1 MAVPILAAVG
11 GGLASGAA
19 GGLLNN
25 LFGGGGSKK
34 SSSSDPLLGYG
45 SPTVM
50 SPDYAGQAQLYLAQ
64 MAPYN
69 TRLSIEAS
77 DLAANRAP
85 YLAAKG
91 AQQQVLG
98 QGQYDIFD
106 ASKQKDLSESNLR
119 LGLAGQYGK
128 LAADVLGQDASTKQS
143 IEALAPYTVANMS
156 QDYLKNIAALEGGI
170 LNKEGDL
177 FGNTATGLAS
187 AGLGALQNKNQAAQ
201 AYLAA
206 NLNLKTMQAAK
217 ENDLA
222 QLQAQ
227 NLGQMAL
234 KRQDL
239 GAAYAAFNALA

>member
-85 YLAAKG
+85 YLGAKG

-156 QDYLKNIAALEGGI
+156 QDYLKNIAGLERDI
-170 LNKEGDL
+170 LSKEGDL

-201 AYLAA
+201 AYLTA
-206 NLNLKTMQAAK
+206 NLNLKTMQAQT

-222 QLQAQ
+222 KIQS
-227 NLGQMAL
+227 NFLGQMAL
-234 KRQDL
+234 KNQDSSR
-239 GAAYAAFNALA
+239 AFAAFNALA

>member
-25 LFGGGGSKK
+25 LFGGGSKK
-34 SSSSDPLLGYG
+34 SSSSSDPLLGYG
-45 SPTVM
+45 SPTIM

-128 LAADVLGQDASTKQS
+128 LAADVLGQDASTKQQ

-156 QDYLKNIAALEGGI
+156 QDYLKNIAAIEGGI

-201 AYLAA
+201 AYLTA
-206 NLNLKTMQAAK
+206 NLNLRTMQAQT

-222 QLQAQ
+222 KIQS
-227 NLGQMAL
+227 NFLGQMAL
-234 KRQDL
+234 KNQDSSRAL
-239 GAAYAAFNALA
+239 AAFTALA

>member
-1 MAVPILAAVG
+1 MAVPILAAIG

-19 GGLLNN
+19 GGLVNN

-34 SSSSDPLLGYG
+34 SSSDPLLGYG

-77 DLAANRAP
+77 DLATNRAL
-85 YLAAKG
+85 YLGPKAV
-91 AQQQVLG
+91 QQGVLG

-106 ASKQKDLSESNLR
+106 ASRQKDLSESNLR

-128 LAADVLGQDASTKQS
+128 LAADVLVQDASTKQS

-156 QDYLKNIAALEGGI
+156 QDYLKNIAAFEKSILSEEGG
-170 LNKEGDL
+170 L

-201 AYLAA
+201 AYLTA
-206 NLNLKTMQAAK
+206 NLNLKTMQAQT

-222 QLQAQ
+222 KIQS
-227 NLGQMAL
+227 NFLGQMAL
-234 KRQDL
+234 KNQDSSR
-239 GAAYAAFNALA
+239 AFAAFNALA

>member
-156 QDYLKNIAALEGGI
+156 QDYLKNIAGLERDI
-170 LNKEGDL
+170 LSKEGDL

-201 AYLAA
+201 AYLTA
-206 NLNLKTMQAAK
+206 NLNLKTMQAQT

-222 QLQAQ
+222 KIQS
-227 NLGQMAL
+227 NFLGQMAL
-234 KRQDL
+234 KNQDSSR
-239 GAAYAAFNALA
+239 AFAAFNALA

>member
-1 MAVPILAAVG
+1 MAVPILAAIG

-45 SPTVM
+45 SPTIM

-128 LAADVLGQDASTKQS
+128 LAADVLGQDASTKQG

-156 QDYLKNIAALEGGI
+156 QDYLKNIAAIEGGI
-170 LNKEGDL
+170 LSKEGDL
-177 FGNTATGLAS
+177 FNSTATGLAS

-201 AYLAA
+201 AYLTA
-206 NLNLKTMQAAK
+206 NLNLRTMQAQT

-222 QLQAQ
+222 KIQS
-227 NLGQMAL
+227 NFLGQMAL
-234 KRQDL
+234 KNQDSSR
-239 GAAYAAFNALA
+239 AFAAFNALA

>member
-19 GGLLNN
+19 GGFLNN

-45 SPTVM
+45 SPTIM

-77 DLAANRAP
+77 DLAANRAT

-91 AQQQVLG
+91 AEQQFLG

-128 LAADVLGQDASTKQS
+128 LAADVLGQDASTKQG

-156 QDYLKNIAALEGGI
+156 QDYLKNIAAIEGGI
-170 LNKEGDL
+170 LSKEGDL
-177 FGNTATGLAS
+177 YGNTATGLAS

-201 AYLAA
+201 AYLMA
-206 NLNLKTMQAAK
+206 NLKQREMQAQT

-222 QLQAQ
+222 KIQS
-227 NLGQMAL
+227 NFLGQMAL
-234 KRQDL
+234 KNQDSSR
-239 GAAYAAFNALA
+239 AFAAFNALA

>member
-1 MAVPILAAVG
+1 MAVPILAAIG

-45 SPTVM
+45 SPTIM

-77 DLAANRAP
+77 NLAAERAIP
-85 YLAAKG
+85 LAAKG

-128 LAADVLGQDASTKQS
+128 LAADVLGQDASTKQG

-156 QDYLKNIAALEGGI
+156 QDYLKNIAAIEGGI

-177 FGNTATGLAS
+177 YGNTATGLAS

-201 AYLAA
+201 AYLMA
-206 NLNLKTMQAAK
+206 NLKQREMQAQT

-222 QLQAQ
+222 KIQS
-227 NLGQMAL
+227 NFLGQMAL
-234 KRQDL
+234 KNQDSSR
-239 GAAYAAFNALA
+239 AFAAFNALA